1 LNNLKELQSVSTIEG
16 LIKLNRLNK
25 LKFLELSI
33 SKLSSPSTDSEVKVE
48 TLQSLIKSAETCRLG
63 VRFNSNEE
71 KRKQALNR
79 FKRIVRFMIIN
90 KDWLRNANKESN
102 TKEEHFKLLSE
113 YNRIENS
120 AEFNKKIQMLFNKDD
135 YKATCNVNTMI
146 NDLQRKILSKDQY
159 KRTPEQLDNLQEILG
174 LIPRLNSLPRHL
186 FTHVAQLLTLIE
198 LEKGREIV
206 REGHKAIG
214 FYFITNGSCDVFSV
228 NKDGLLKINGKYS

>member
-1 LNNLKELQSVSTIEG
+1 M
-16 LIKLNRLNK
+16 
-25 LKFLELSI
+25 
-33 SKLSSPSTDSEVKVE
+33 
-48 TLQSLIKSAETCRLG
+48 
-63 VRFNSNEE
+63 
-71 KRKQALNR
+71 
-79 FKRIVRFMIIN
+79 IVN

-135 YKATCNVNTMI
+135 YKATCNVNTLI

-159 KRTPEQLDNLQEILG
+159 KRTPEQLDNLQEILS

-228 NKDGLLKINGKYS
+228 NKDGLLKINGI